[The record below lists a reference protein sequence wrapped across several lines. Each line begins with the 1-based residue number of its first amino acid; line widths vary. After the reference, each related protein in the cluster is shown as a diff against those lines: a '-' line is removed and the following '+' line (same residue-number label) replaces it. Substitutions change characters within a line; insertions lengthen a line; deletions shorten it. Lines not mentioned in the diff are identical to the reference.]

1 LHLATSAF
9 RLKSWALQSI
19 LKHMQAPFPAMPLP
33 FRWLIA
39 ATALW
44 LACSAWAQTRPA
56 APRPAAPAG
65 NCLVSEF
72 RGMALGTHDVAERGR
87 QATEW
92 LRRNASACSEDQL
105 RLISSNRS
113 AWMGTADT
121 PQLMGLVDGA
131 LEARLKNQPEKL
143 LQMFAAAPQRAS
155 GSETMRSGELA
166 PRPAPVVTGTPAVV
180 TAAPPP
186 VPVPGAAAGP
196 TGATPPPPGGTPPP
210 PGGTTSNTAP
220 AKAPEVGKHFST
232 ELRGA
237 VREHFTANRGNGPCP
252 PGVVLKSGR
261 CEAAQSER
269 VWKIGQPLASGSSL
283 KELPATLLEKLGP
296 APANHR
302 YVQLDAD
309 LLLIH
314 NDTRMVVDAVLDL
327 GQVAPKT

>member
-1 LHLATSAF
+1 
-9 RLKSWALQSI
+9 
-19 LKHMQAPFPAMPLP
+19 MPLP
-33 FRWLIA
+33 FRWLIVA
-39 ATALW
+39 FALW
-44 LACSAWAQTRPA
+44 LASCAWAQTRPA

-92 LRRNASACSEDQL
+92 LRRNGSACSEDQL
-105 RLISSNRS
+105 RLLNSNRS

-121 PQLMGLVDGA
+121 PQFMGLMEGA

-143 LQMFAAAPQRAS
+143 LQMFASAPQRAS
-155 GSETMRSGELA
+155 GSETMRAGELA

-186 VPVPGAAAGP
+186 VPVPGAAAGQP
-196 TGATPPPPGGTPPP
+196 GAMPAPPGGSPGSPTNPNIPTPPKP
-210 PGGTTSNTAP
+210 
-220 AKAPEVGKHFST
+220 PEVGKHFST
-232 ELRGA
+232 ALRGA

-252 PGVVLKSGR
+252 PGVILKSGR
-261 CEAAQSER
+261 CEAPLSER
-269 VWKIGQPLASGSSL
+269 AWKLGQALASGQSP
-283 KELPATLLEKLGP
+283 KELPATLQEKLGP
-296 APANHR
+296 APAGHR

-314 NDTRMVVDAVLDL
+314 NDTRVVVDAVLDL